1 MTRRTTT
8 KTSTTDG
15 RPRKPGDSRRAP
27 GMTAITITIPEDVKK
42 SLEDISG
49 LEKLSMSNWLDAHVW
64 PEIRRR
70 AKETGFRS

>member
-1 MTRRTTT
+1 
-8 KTSTTDG
+8 
-15 RPRKPGDSRRAP
+15 
-27 GMTAITITIPEDVKK
+27 MTAITITIPEDVKK

-49 LEKLSMSNWLDAHVW
+49 LEKRSMSNWLDAHVW